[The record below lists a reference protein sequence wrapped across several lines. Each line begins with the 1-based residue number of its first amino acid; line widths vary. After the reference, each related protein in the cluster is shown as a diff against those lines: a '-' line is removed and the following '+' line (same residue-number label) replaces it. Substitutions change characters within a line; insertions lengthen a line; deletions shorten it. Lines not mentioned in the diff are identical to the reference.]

1 MHPFL
6 NSIPNSTIVS
16 ALTKNNR
23 QNKLLV
29 WYVLNC
35 LCCMY
40 KCPKCF
46 MVNYVKNGVNTGV
59 QRYKCKNCGCQFT
72 QDFIGKYG
80 QNIKL
85 HALKLYQEG
94 LGINSIARFLKIS
107 QQIVSYWIKKYGN
120 IIQQLKANVQS
131 EYDVIEVHELCTFLK
146 NGKIKSGYGLFTT
159 DQNGGVSQTK
169 TRLLI
174 LTNEVQRRLF
184 EKIMN

>member
-1 MHPFL
+1 M
-6 NSIPNSTIVS
+6 
-16 ALTKNNR
+16 
-23 QNKLLV
+23 
-29 WYVLNC
+29 
-35 LCCMY
+35 

-46 MVNYVKNGVNTGV
+46 VVNYVKNGVNTGV
-59 QRYKCKNCGCQFT
+59 QRYKCKNCGCN
-72 QDFIGKYG
+72 FIGNRKKYDE
-80 QNIKL
+80 NIKKD
-85 HALKLYQEG
+85 AIFLYQEG

-107 QQIVSYWIKKYGN
+107 QQIVSYWIKQYGN

-131 EYDVIEVHELCTFLK
+131 EYDIIEVHELCTFLK